1 METRS
6 TGDDNMKKY
15 FLLTYGCQ
23 MNELDSEKMAGIL
36 EENGW
41 DSAEALDNADLVILN
56 TCCVRAK
63 AEDKVKGKL
72 GQLKKLKLANPRL
85 LIGIGGCMMQ
95 QDNVGEKFLQQ
106 FPFVDFIFGP
116 HTMDRLNEIVE
127 KSCTGRVLELEA
139 DRFDVPR
146 LPIKRESSFR
156 AWVSIIKGCENFCAY
171 CIVPYVRGKEV
182 SRPPAE
188 IVAEVEEQIESGVKE
203 VVLLGQNVNAYGRDT
218 GKVDFGRLLKKVNQ
232 VPGLERLRFMTSH
245 PRDFSL
251 KLVDAISEMPRV
263 CEHLHLPIQAGSN
276 RILKKMN
283 RGYTREDYLRLVE
296 HIRNKIP
303 GASITTDIIVGFPG
317 ETDEDFALTM
327 DVVEKARFTSAFTF
341 LYSPREGTPAANYSE
356 QVPGEVKRERLNYLM
371 KRQNQIS
378 LDYNQVL
385 MGTVTEIMVEGPSK
399 KDSEFYMGR
408 TRTNRPVVFSGKA
421 HPGCL
426 QQVKLTDCNAHTL
439 YGELQE
445 D

>member
-1 METRS
+1 
-6 TGDDNMKKY
+6 MKRY
-15 FLLTYGCQ
+15 YLLTYGCQ

-41 DSAEALDNADLVILN
+41 DSAENLENADLVILN

-72 GQLKKLKLANPRL
+72 GQLKKLKLAKPRL

-127 KSCTGRVLELEA
+127 KSCTGRVLELED

-156 AWVSIIKGCENFCAY
+156 AWVSIIKGCENFCSY

-182 SRPPAE
+182 SRPLGE
-188 IVAEVEEQIESGVKE
+188 IVSEVEEHIASGVKE

-218 GKVDFGRLLKKVNQ
+218 GKVDFSRLLKNVDE

-251 KLVDAISEMPRV
+251 ELVDAISKMPRV

-296 HIRNKIP
+296 YIREKIP

-317 ETDEDFALTM
+317 ETEEDFALTM
-327 DVVEKARFTSAFTF
+327 DVVEKARFASAFTF
-341 LYSPREGTPAANYSE
+341 LYSPREGTPAAILSD
-356 QVPGEVKRERLNYLM
+356 QVPREIKKKRLNYLM
-371 KRQNQIS
+371 ERQNKIS
-378 LDYNQVL
+378 LNYNRAL
-385 MGTVTEIMVEGPSK
+385 IGTLAQIMVEGPSK
-399 KDSEFYMGR
+399 KDSEIYMGR
-408 TRTNRPVVFSGKA
+408 TRTNRPVVF
-421 HPGCL
+421 PGQATPGSL
-426 QQVKLTDCNAHTL
+426 QDVRLTDCNTHTL

-445 D
+445 ALPNE